1 MKSFTF
7 ETNLNSYLL
16 KNNFIILII
25 LLSIT
30 FSFSSC
36 NSVKYVSE
44 NDLLLTKNTI
54 IINNK
59 KNVEDE
65 ITDYIIQRPNQ
76 LVFGIPFPLYFYNIG
91 NENFEIDFEKW
102 KTNHLNLYSFTT
114 KVFSKKQTIGL
125 FNFKKNT
132 HKWWLTNGEEPVVF
146 DSKKAKQ
153 TVNNLT
159 NHFQQE
165 GYFNVNANYKV
176 NLLKNKKATVEYSV
190 ETDKPYTIDSIRTS
204 ITSTVL
210 DSIYSLNKTASY
222 LKKGAQFKYSYF
234 INEQD
239 RITNLFRNSGI
250 YRFNKNAIIFD
261 ADTSNYKSKIDL
273 IINDSIANVPFKIQK
288 IKNINIYTDYSYNTK
303 DNPIKDSLNY
313 NGYLFLSQKKLR
325 YNPKL
330 LLNAIFLEPNSIY
343 QDKTRELTRKNLRR
357 LNNFRTVDIKYN
369 ELENDFLEA
378 SIYLTPLKKY
388 LIGISTELTHS
399 NIRQLGISTKLS
411 FSNIN
416 IFQGSEILKFSVQG
430 SFLDSKDAA
439 DNENLLNAW
448 EIGADV
454 SIELPRFFLPFKPDK
469 FIPKNISPKTTFTI
483 GSSLQKNI
491 GLDKQKFTGI
501 VDYTWESSK
510 NKKHSFE
517 VLNTQ
522 FIKNLNINS
531 YFSIYTSE
539 YDDLLEI
546 KEEYFPTETLSK
558 ENAIRFIETFID
570 DEFNN
575 SNSSEYQTAKN
586 IEARYDIITEDV
598 LIPATAYTFTYN
610 NSENYKD
617 TDFSFFRA
625 RVVSSGNL
633 TTLLASNTDEN
644 NSKLLFNTPI
654 AQFIRT
660 DLEYKKF
667 WNFSSENILA
677 FRTFIGIAF
686 PFNNSN
692 SIPFS
697 RSYFIGGPNDLRAW
711 KIYDLGPG
719 TTKTGLEYNVG
730 NLKFL
735 SSLEYRFK
743 IINSIKGAFFVDVGN
758 IWDISNSQL
767 NTTEA
772 NFKGFK
778 SLQDIAIGS
787 GFGLRYDLSFI
798 LLRLD
803 LGFKTYE
810 PYLTQ
815 NKWFQHANFKNTVYN
830 FGISYPF

>member
-44 NDLLLTKNTI
+44 NEHLLTQNSI
-54 IINNK
+54 IVNNK
-59 KNVEDE
+59 KNVKDE
-65 ITDYIIQRPNQ
+65 ISDYIIQRPNQ
-76 LVFGIPFPLYFYNIG
+76 LVFGVPFPLYFYNIG
-91 NENFEIDFEKW
+91 NKNFETTFEEW
-102 KTNHLNLYSFTT
+102 ETNHPNTYNFTNS
-114 KVFSKKQTIGL
+114 VFSKKQTIGL

-146 DSKKAKQ
+146 DSKKAKL

-165 GYFNVNANYKV
+165 GYFNVKASYKV
-176 NLLKNKKATVEYSV
+176 NYSKNKKATVNYIV
-190 ETDKPYTIDSIRTS
+190 DTDRVYTIDSIKTS
-204 ITSTVL
+204 IESKVL
-210 DSIYSLNKTASY
+210 DSIYSLNKKKSY

-234 INEQD
+234 TDEQD
-239 RITNLFRNSGI
+239 RITELFRNSGI
-250 YRFNKNAIIFD
+250 YRFNKNAILVD
-261 ADTSNYKSKIDL
+261 ADTANYKSNIDL

-288 IKNINIYTDYSYNTK
+288 IKNINIYTDFSYNTK
-303 DNPIKDSLNY
+303 DNPAKDSLNY
-313 NGYLFLSQKKLR
+313 NGFLFLSQKNLK

-330 LLNAIFLEPNSIY
+330 LLNSVFLEPNSIY

-369 ELENDFLEA
+369 ELEDDYLEA

-388 LIGISTELTHS
+388 SIAVSSELTHS

-411 FSNIN
+411 FLNRN
-416 IFQGSEILKFSVQG
+416 IFKGSEILKFSVQG

-439 DNENLLNAW
+439 DNEKFFNAW
-448 EIGADV
+448 EVGADV
-454 SIELPRFFLPFKPDK
+454 SIESPRILFPVNVNNL
-469 FIPKNISPKTTFTI
+469 ISKEMSPATMFTI
-483 GSSLQKNI
+483 GTSLQNNI

-501 VDYTWESSK
+501 IDYTWQTTK
-510 NKKHSFE
+510 TKKHSFQI
-517 VLNTQ
+517 LNAQ
-522 FIKNLNINS
+522 FIKNLNIDS
-531 YFSIYTSE
+531 YFDIYTSE
-539 YDDLLEI
+539 YNDLVEI
-546 KEEYFPTETLSK
+546 QEEYFSGVDLSEDSAISFIKTYINDAFESSNET
-558 ENAIRFIETFID
+558 
-570 DEFNN
+570 
-575 SNSSEYQTAKN
+575 EYQTAKN
-586 IEARYDIITEDV
+586 IEARYNIITEDV
-598 LIPATAYTFTYN
+598 VIPSVAYTFTYN

-617 TDFSFFRA
+617 TNFSFFKA
-625 RVVSSGNL
+625 RLASSGSLL
-633 TTLLASNTDEN
+633 TYLSSEKDESNVKTV
-644 NSKLLFNTPI
+644 FNTPI
-654 AQFIRT
+654 AQYAKM

-667 WNFSSENILA
+667 WNFSLENVLA
-677 FRTFIGIAF
+677 FRSFIGIAL
-686 PFNNSN
+686 PYNNSN

-697 RSYFIGGPNDLRAW
+697 RSYYIGGPNDLRAW

-719 TTKTGLEYNVG
+719 TTKTGLEYNIG

-743 IINSIKGAFFVDVGN
+743 IINSVKGAFFIDAGN
-758 IWDISNSQL
+758 IWDISNSEL
-767 NTTEA
+767 NTSEA
-772 NFKGFK
+772 KFKGFS

-798 LLRLD
+798 LIRLD

-815 NKWFQHANFKNTVYN
+815 NKWFQHVNFKNNVYN